1 MPTSYSILTVGVN
14 ILGHVLGRY
23 LLREIFGFYLV
34 GIFLF
39 IALRTTDLLSAR
51 SGIFLQ
57 QRTPLSDIGLLA
69 LYRLPDSLGVSLA
82 FGLVF
87 AILVALARWIRQSE
101 LKAALA
107 AGMPPYRLLSPV
119 LFLGLLFGGVS
130 LYVWGW
136 LRPLGQ
142 QQFNQLEYRIFY
154 NEAPSSVLADA
165 LFTPEKQGIFYAQ
178 RVYPITNGGQLLGV
192 RIIRPDGTT
201 YSSNYGLW
209 KEKEKVWRLEQ
220 AQRVRTDGR
229 VENLQFI
236 ELPFSGSFVP
246 RRTNL
251 DELILPELAQLAA
264 TNPEAQFLYNQRLS
278 NSVAVLILAWLAGA
292 IGLGLRDAGW
302 AFVAVVVLLFL
313 YYVLWS
319 LSNQFARLDVFGSW
333 GAWVPSMVYALLA
346 LGFTVRLRRS

>member
-1 MPTSYSILTVGVN
+1 M
-14 ILGHVLGRY
+14 LGRH

-57 QRTPLSDIGLLA
+57 QGTSLADIGLLA

-107 AGMPPYRLLSPV
+107 AGVAPYRLLSPI
-119 LFLGLLFGGVS
+119 LWLGLIFAGVS

-136 LRPLGQ
+136 LRPQGQ
-142 QQFNQLEYRIFY
+142 QEFNQLEYRIFY
-154 NEAPSSVLADA
+154 NEAPTSVLADA
-165 LFTPEKQGIFYAQ
+165 LFTPENQGLFYAQ
-178 RVYPITNGGQLLGV
+178 RIYPMTNGGQLLGV
-192 RIIRPDGTT
+192 RVVRPDGTT
-201 YSSNYGLW
+201 YSANYGLW
-209 KEKEKVWRLEQ
+209 KEKERVWRLEPVT
-220 AQRVRTDGR
+220 RVRTDGR
-229 VENLQFI
+229 VESLQFI
-236 ELPFSGSFVP
+236 ELPFKGSFLP
-246 RRTNL
+246 QRGNL
-251 DELILPELAQLAA
+251 DELTIPQLAQLAPTDA
-264 TNPEAQFLYNQRLS
+264 EVQFTLNQRYS
-278 NSVAVLILAWLAGA
+278 NAVAVLVLAWLAGA
-292 IGLGLRDAGW
+292 IGLGLRDAAW

-319 LSNQFARLDVFGSW
+319 LSNQFSRLDVLGSW
-333 GAWVPSMVYALLA
+333 GAWVPTLVYAVLA
-346 LGFTVRLRRS
+346 LGFTLRLRRS